1 MRKHLPDKVPNKLS
15 DREHGSMATNED
27 PAGGT
32 RLSWKETYRAMA
44 ADREDWSDLDAAVS
58 DGIDGE
64 PD

>member
-1 MRKHLPDKVPNKLS
+1 MT
-15 DREHGSMATNED
+15 TNED

-58 DGIDGE
+58 DGIDAE